1 MIIFDSH
8 LDLAMNA
15 LLWNRD
21 LKQSVYHIRR
31 QEAGMTE
38 KGRGRGTVAFPQMR
52 AGQVAVCCAT
62 VIARLSR
69 PGNPLPGYN
78 SPEIACAVAQ
88 GQLAYYRLLEEQ
100 GQARIIPDW
109 PTLEAHVQKWEAG
122 AGDEPPLGFILAME
136 GADPILS
143 PEQVGWWWAKGLR
156 VVSLS
161 HYGLSTYAHGTD
173 TEGGLTPLGRLLL
186 AAMEEAG
193 MILDLTHLSD
203 ESFWQALEAFGGPV
217 MASHNNCRALVPG
230 VRQFS
235 DEQIRA
241 LIQREGVIGVA
252 LDAWM
257 LYPGWIRG
265 QTQPE
270 VVSLEAVVDHIV
282 HICQLAGDSRHAA
295 IGSDLDG
302 GYGTEQCPHDLDTI
316 ADLQKIGDLLRA
328 RGYSEGDVRAIM
340 HANWLRFFRR
350 TWEDA

>member
-8 LDLAMNA
+8 LDLAMNG

-21 LKQSVYHIRR
+21 LKQGVYDIRR
-31 QEAGMTE
+31 QEVGMTE
-38 KGRGRGTVAFPQMR
+38 KGRARGTVAFPEMR

-62 VIARLSR
+62 LIARLSR
-69 PGNPLPGYN
+69 PGNSRPGYN
-78 SPEIACAVAQ
+78 SPEIACAMAQ
-88 GQLAYYRLLEEQ
+88 GQLAYYRLLESQ
-100 GQARIIPDW
+100 GQVRLIADW
-109 PTLEAHVQKWEAG
+109 PTLEDHLRQWEAG
-122 AGDEPPLGFILAME
+122 AGEDLPLGFILAME

-143 PEQVGWWWAKGLR
+143 PEQVTWWWAQGLR

-173 TEGGLTPLGRLLL
+173 TEGGLKPLGRPLL
-186 AAMEEAG
+186 AAMEKAG

-203 ESFWQALEAFGGPV
+203 ESFWEALEAFDGPV

-235 DEQIRA
+235 DQQIRA
-241 LIQREGVIGVA
+241 IVERDGVIGVA

-257 LYPGWIRG
+257 LYSGWIKG
-265 QTQPE
+265 QTQPQ
-270 VVSLEAVVDHIV
+270 VVSLEAAVDHIV
-282 HICQLAGDSRHAA
+282 HICQLAGNSRHAA

-316 ADLQKIGDLLRA
+316 ADLQKLPDLLRA
-328 RGYSEGDVRAIM
+328 RGYSEPDVQAIM

-350 TWEDA
+350 VWKG

>member
-1 MIIFDSH
+1 MLIFDSH

-21 LKQSVYHIRR
+21 LKQSVYDIRR
-31 QEAGMTE
+31 QEEGMTE
-38 KGRGRGTVAFPQMR
+38 KGRARGTVAFPEMR

-69 PGNPLPGYN
+69 PGNPRPGYN

-100 GQARIIPDW
+100 GQVRFIANS
-109 PTLEAHVQKWEAG
+109 PTLEAHVGQWEVG
-122 AGDEPPLGFILAME
+122 AEDELPLGFILAME

-143 PEQVGWWWAKGLR
+143 PEQVAWWWAAGLR

-173 TEGGLTPLGRLLL
+173 TEGGLTRLGRPLL
-186 AAMEEAG
+186 AAMEEVG

-203 ESFWQALEAFGGPV
+203 ESFWQALEASGGPV

-257 LYPGWIRG
+257 LYPGWIKG
-265 QTQPE
+265 QTQPQ
-270 VVSLEAVVDHIV
+270 VVSLQAVVDHID
-282 HICQLAGDSRHAA
+282 HICQLAGNSQHAA

-316 ADLQKIGDLLRA
+316 TDLQKILHLLRA
-328 RGYSEGDVRAIM
+328 RGYGEADVRAIM
-340 HANWLRFFRR
+340 HSNWLRFFHQA
-350 TWEDA
+350 WGAA